1 MTVPVLLLDIDG
13 VVNAIAKEPP
23 DKIWPR
29 EWWLSFDATA
39 EGETFPMLISKAV
52 VGFINMLH
60 RTGLV
65 EVRWHTT
72 WREHAKEVGAKAGFL
87 DFDVESAP
95 EFDDYRSF
103 QKQAILDGRPTWWK
117 LPAAQRVV
125 VDEGRPLIWVDDDLY
140 HEYRRRDDADDKL
153 GGSQPTLLICPT
165 PIDGLTLAELEKV
178 RVFAIEVR
186 G

>member
-13 VVNAIAKEPP
+13 VVNALSKEQSAEV
-23 DKIWPR
+23 WP
-29 EWWLSFDATA
+29 EAWWLSFDATA
-39 EGETFPMLISKAV
+39 DGETFPMLISKAV

-72 WREHAKEVGAKAGFL
+72 WQKSAKAVGAEAGFL

-95 EFDDYRSF
+95 EFSDYRSF
-103 QKQAILDGRPTWWK
+103 QKQAIIDGRPTWWK

-125 VDEGRPLIWVDDDLY
+125 VDERRPLIWVDDDLY
-140 HEYRRRDDADDKL
+140 HEYLRRDDADEKL
-153 GGSQPTLLICPT
+153 GGDQPTLLIRT
-165 PIDGLTLAELEKV
+165 NHAHGLTLTELEKI
-178 RVFAIEVR
+178 RVFAIEVK